1 MSRFW
6 EGVTDVAKKMSK
18 SSKKSAMKG
27 ESKREEKREGRKG
40 EAAERKGKKT

>member
-1 MSRFW
+1 M
-6 EGVTDVAKKMSK
+6 AKKSG
-18 SSKKSAMKG
+18 KKVMKG